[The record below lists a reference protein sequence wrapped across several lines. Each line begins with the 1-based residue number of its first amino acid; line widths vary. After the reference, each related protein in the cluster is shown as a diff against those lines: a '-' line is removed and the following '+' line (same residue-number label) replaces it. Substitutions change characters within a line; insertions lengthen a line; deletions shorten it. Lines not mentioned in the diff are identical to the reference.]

1 MERVDFYLV
10 AQNLNLHQ
18 FACRL
23 VNKAFNSGLTVRI
36 ELDTAE
42 QAQQLDKLL
51 WEFQPDCFIPHDMG
65 VDELGSVPFIQV
77 ADLQRLSSPA
87 DMLLNLSSTAPEQ
100 LEIYQRVA
108 EIVPDNPIDRQRMRD
123 RFRHYRNLGCIP
135 DYHPIN

>member
-10 AQNLNLHQ
+10 AQNLNPHQ

-51 WEFQPDCFIPHDMG
+51 WEFLPDCFIPHDIG
-65 VDELGSVPFIQV
+65 VDESGSVPFIQV

-87 DMLLNLSSTAPEQ
+87 EMLLNLSSTVPEQ
-100 LEIYQRVA
+100 LERYQRVA
-108 EIVPDNPIDRQRMRD
+108 EIVPDNPIDRQPMRD
-123 RFRHYRNLGCIP
+123 RFRHYRNLGCTP